1 MKRYTGANQKGYAM
15 AALLVAMSIMAV
27 MMSVLLP
34 AWKQMVRR
42 EKEAE
47 LVFRGEQYT
56 RAIRLFQQRAGPG
69 VLPPSV
75 DVLVEQRYLRQ
86 AYKDPITNEKFLV
99 LPGLV
104 QASGTQTNI
113 QFSSTTTGGP
123 TAGSQ
128 LQARMQE
135 TQDRL
140 RGLTGRGSTGGAG
153 GSTGVAGAMEQPATG
168 AVPGGITG
176 VVSRSPDESIRV
188 YNGRTHY
195 NEWEF
200 RYTAPAQPS
209 GGGAGGAGGPDGR
222 GGRGAGGPDGRGG
235 RGAGGPDGRGGRGAD
250 GRGAD
255 GRGGRGN
262 PFSLTDPRGGPAG
275 RGFAPVDGRGGPAG
289 VPQGSPRG
297 GTTFTPFAP
306 PPGRR

>member
-1 MKRYTGANQKGYAM
+1 MTMCVGANQKGYAM
-15 AALLVAMSIMAV
+15 ATLLVAMSIMAV

-56 RAIRLFQQRAGPG
+56 RAIRLFQQRSGPG

-86 AYKDPITNEKFLV
+86 AYKDPIANEKFLV

-104 QASGTQTNI
+104 PTSGSQTNI
-113 QFSSTTTGGP
+113 QLSSSSTGGSA
-123 TAGSQ
+123 AGSQ

-135 TQDRL
+135 AQDRL
-140 RGLTGRGSTGGAG
+140 RGLTGRGGAGGAG
-153 GSTGVAGAMEQPATG
+153 ASTGVAGAIEQPATG
-168 AVPGGITG
+168 AVPGGISG

-200 RYTAPAQPS
+200 RYTPPAQPS
-209 GGGAGGAGGPDGR
+209 GGGGAGGPGGPDGR
-222 GGRGAGGPDGRGG
+222 GGRGAGGPDGRG
-235 RGAGGPDGRGGRGAD
+235 ARGAD
-250 GRGAD
+250 GRGVD

-262 PFSLTDPRGGPAG
+262 PFSLTDPRGGPPG
-275 RGFAPVDGRGGPAG
+275 RGFAPPPPPPPPG
-289 VPQGSPRG
+289 QGSPRG
-297 GTTFTPFAP
+297 GTTFTPFTPQP
-306 PPGRR
+306 PPVRR

>member
-1 MKRYTGANQKGYAM
+1 MHEAADQKGYAM
-15 AALLVAMSIMAV
+15 ATLLVAMSIMAV

-56 RAIRLFQQRAGPG
+56 RAIRLFQQRSGPG

-86 AYKDPITNEKFLV
+86 PYKDPITNEKFLV

-104 QASGTQTNI
+104 QASGSQTNI
-113 QFSSTTTGGP
+113 QFSNTTTGGP

-153 GSTGVAGAMEQPATG
+153 GSGGIAGAIEQPATG

-209 GGGAGGAGGPDGR
+209 GGGAGGPGGPG
-222 GGRGAGGPDGRGG
+222 
-235 RGAGGPDGRGGRGAD
+235 GRGGRGAD

-255 GRGGRGN
+255 GRGAGRG
-262 PFSLTDPRGGPAG
+262 FDLRGGRGFDPTGRGSDPAG
-275 RGFAPVDGRGGPAG
+275 RGFVNPAGRGFVNPAG
-289 VPQGSPRG
+289 ARGGVGSPFGDSSTIPAGARG
-297 GTTFTPFAP
+297 AGP
-306 PPGRR
+306 PQRGR

>member
-1 MKRYTGANQKGYAM
+1 MTMDAGANQKGYAM
-15 AALLVAMSIMAV
+15 ATLLVAMSIMAV

-42 EKEAE
+42 EREAE

-56 RAIRLFQQRAGPG
+56 RAIRLFQQRSGPG

-75 DVLVEQRYLRQ
+75 DVLVEQRYLRHP
-86 AYKDPITNEKFLV
+86 YKDPITNEKFLV

-104 QASGTQTNI
+104 PASGNQTNI
-113 QFSSTTTGGP
+113 QFSNTTTGGP
-123 TAGSQ
+123 SAGSQ

-140 RGLTGRGSTGGAG
+140 RGLTGRGSTGAG
-153 GSTGVAGAMEQPATG
+153 GSTGLTGAIEQPATG
-168 AVPGGITG
+168 AIPGGITG

-222 GGRGAGGPDGRGG
+222 GGRGAVGPP
-235 RGAGGPDGRGGRGAD
+235 GPDGRGGRGAD
-250 GRGAD
+250 GRGGRGFD
-255 GRGGRGN
+255 GRG
-262 PFSLTDPRGGPAG
+262 LTDPRGGPAG
-275 RGFAPVDGRGGPAG
+275 RGFSPVDGRGGPTG
-289 VPQGSPRG
+289 FPQGAPRG

-306 PPGRR
+306 PPAPPVRR

>member
-1 MKRYTGANQKGYAM
+1 MTMDAVANQKGYAM
-15 AALLVAMSIMAV
+15 ATLLVAMSIMAV

-42 EKEAE
+42 EKETE

-56 RAIRLFQQRAGPG
+56 RAIRLFQQRSGPG

-86 AYKDPITNEKFLV
+86 PYKDPITNEKFLV

-104 QASGTQTNI
+104 PASGNQTNI

-140 RGLTGRGSTGGAG
+140 RGLTGRGSPGGAG
-153 GSTGVAGAMEQPATG
+153 GSTGVAGAIEQPATG
-168 AVPGGITG
+168 AVPGGISG

-222 GGRGAGGPDGRGG
+222 GGRGA
-235 RGAGGPDGRGGRGAD
+235 D

-255 GRGGRGN
+255 GRGGRGFDGRGGN
-262 PFSLTDPRGGPAG
+262 PFSLGDPRGGPAG
-275 RGFAPVDGRGGPAG
+275 RGFAPADGRGGPTG

-297 GTTFTPFAP
+297 GTTFTPFTPQP
-306 PPGRR
+306 PPVRR